1 MSVDITKELVAHV
14 AKLGML
20 KIDDSEMS
28 VYQNHLSK
36 ILKNIEELDAVNTDG
51 IKPFANPMR
60 ECLDFFADHNDRRE
74 DQIAPSL
81 PVQEVLRN
89 APDQKLNQFKIEAV
103 IGEGE

>member
-1 MSVDITKELVAHV
+1 MSVDITKDLVAHV

-36 ILKNIEELDAVNTDG
+36 ILKSIEELEAVNTDG
-51 IKPFANPMR
+51 VKPFANPMR
-60 ECLDFFADHNDRRE
+60 ECLDLFKDHSDRR
-74 DQIAPSL
+74 DDIILASV
-81 PVQEVLRN
+81 PVQDILRN

-103 IGEGE
+103 IGDGE

>member
-1 MSVDITKELVAHV
+1 MSVDITKDLVAHV

-20 KIDDSEMS
+20 KVDDSEMS
-28 VYQNHLSK
+28 AFQNHLSK
-36 ILKNIEELDAVNTDG
+36 ILKSIEELDAVNTDG

-60 ECLDFFADHNDRRE
+60 EHLDFFADHNDRRLDE
-74 DQIAPSL
+74 TAPSL

-103 IGEGE
+103 IGDGE